1 MSLFFNKRHVNIDL
15 NPEEILLDAG
25 GGGIV
30 ERPLSFWAFGLVIIA
45 VVFSGFVVLGRLA
58 SISVFSDGSWER
70 IAEANSGKEVDIRAP
85 RGIIYDRFQKPL
97 LENVPAFRAELN
109 LSELYK
115 NFKTKEERHA
125 FLVRLSEVAR
135 LELTI
140 LEEVINTNQ
149 GRYSKVTVPGFLD
162 KSQVIAIH
170 EFNSPVAL
178 IASDYKRH
186 YIYNDA
192 LSHILGYVGLVN
204 ANDLKN
210 FDYLEINDEVG
221 RAGLELAYDKEL
233 RGEDGKSITVRNAK
247 GSVIDTL
254 RDVPPVGGSALT
266 TTIDIEFQEYFKE
279 RLEDELRVLGRTA
292 GVGLAMNPGTGE
304 VLAMVS
310 LPSFNNNVFGNDNA
324 TVRRLLSDKGR
335 PLFNRV
341 VSGVYTPGSAIK
353 PLVALAALK
362 ENLVDPL
369 KTVFSSGYIELPN
382 PYNPDKPSRFVD
394 WKAHGL
400 VNMYSAIARSSNVY
414 FYTIGGGFGDIAGLG
429 IEKMKKYWEM
439 FGYGRKTGIDLPYEA
454 EGFLPFPEEKEKRT
468 GQMWRIG
475 DTYNISIGQGDFL
488 TTPIQLLAQI
498 SALANGGMLYEPYVV
513 KRNDHPLAV
522 RDFSLWKN
530 DIEEVRKGM
539 RETVEKPYGTAFLLS
554 SLPFDIS
561 GKTGSSQIAN
571 NTKTNAFF
579 VGYAPSDN
587 PVLAILILVEDA
599 REGSLN
605 TIPIARDVFE
615 WYYYKR
621 M

>member
-1 MSLFFNKRHVNIDL
+1 
-15 NPEEILLDAG
+15 
-25 GGGIV
+25 
-30 ERPLSFWAFGLVIIA
+30 
-45 VVFSGFVVLGRLA
+45 
-58 SISVFSDGSWER
+58 
-70 IAEANSGKEVDIRAP
+70 
-85 RGIIYDRFQKPL
+85 
-97 LENVPAFRAELN
+97 
-109 LSELYK
+109 
-115 NFKTKEERHA
+115 
-125 FLVRLSEVAR
+125 
-135 LELTI
+135 
-140 LEEVINTNQ
+140 
-149 GRYSKVTVPGFLD
+149 
-162 KSQVIAIH
+162 
-170 EFNSPVAL
+170 
-178 IASDYKRH
+178 
-186 YIYNDA
+186 
-192 LSHILGYVGLVN
+192 
-204 ANDLKN
+204 
-210 FDYLEINDEVG
+210 
-221 RAGLELAYDKEL
+221 
-233 RGEDGKSITVRNAK
+233 
-247 GSVIDTL
+247 
-254 RDVPPVGGSALT
+254 
-266 TTIDIEFQEYFKE
+266 
-279 RLEDELRVLGRTA
+279 
-292 GVGLAMNPGTGE
+292 
-304 VLAMVS
+304 
-310 LPSFNNNVFGNDNA
+310 
-324 TVRRLLSDKGR
+324 
-335 PLFNRV
+335 
-341 VSGVYTPGSAIK
+341 
-353 PLVALAALK
+353 
-362 ENLVDPL
+362 
-369 KTVFSSGYIELPN
+369 
-382 PYNPDKPSRFVD
+382 
-394 WKAHGL
+394 
-400 VNMYSAIARSSNVY
+400 MYSAIARSSNVY